1 MLINGLSSATKV
13 LNLVLNSKFLR
24 KKDEGTGYILGNQV
38 ACVADLVI
46 VNCFV
51 VTTRIT
57 D

>member
-46 VNCFV
+46 VNYLS
-51 VTTRIT
+51 IS
-57 D
+57 